1 MLGYDAN
8 EVRSSIARSALWSYF
23 VLGEDL
29 AALKE
34 EWHLSWSTCVLTP
47 SLMAADKDTLI
58 SWPSWLLTGSES
70 GCGYLVFDRGRV
82 LARITC
88 GSLWALKLDDQKR
101 IESASWKVIFARHA
115 LFWRCGGRD
124 RSQLSGLSVVFY
136 QREVAGQHKSSC
148 IKIVHVSW
156 SKKVDGATQSWRKSA

>member
-8 EVRSSIARSALWSYF
+8 KVRSSIAWSAMWRHF

-34 EWHLSWSTCVLTP
+34 EWYLSWSTCVLTP
-47 SLMAADKDTLI
+47 SLMAADKDTPI

-88 GSLWALKLDDQKR
+88 GSLWVLKLDAQKWS
-101 IESASWKVIFARHA
+101 ESASRKVIFALHA

-124 RSQLSGLSVVFY
+124 RSLLSGLSVVFY
-136 QREVAGQHKSSC
+136 RCEVTGQHKSSC

-156 SKKVDGATQSWRKSA
+156 SKKGWRGNTVLA

>member
-1 MLGYDAN
+1 MLGYDAK
-8 EVRSSIARSALWSYF
+8 EVRWSIAWSALWRYF

-34 EWHLSWSTCVLTP
+34 EWYLSWSTCVLTP

-70 GCGYLVFDRGRV
+70 GCGYLVFDQGRV

-88 GSLWALKLDDQKR
+88 GSLWVLKLDDQKWS
-101 IESASWKVIFARHA
+101 ESASRKGIFALHA
-115 LFWRCGGRD
+115 LFWQWGGRD
-124 RSQLSGLSVVFY
+124 RSQSPGLSVVFY
-136 QREVAGQHKSSC
+136 LREVTGQHKSSC
-148 IKIVHVSW
+148 IKIVHVNW